1 MIPINRETLLTIATI
16 ICAIG
21 VIYLFK
27 EMNKTRE
34 EMNSFKTFSS
44 QVVKKLAAPEPKL
57 EPEPE
62 PESEPEP
69 VKDKSEE

>member
-21 VIYLFK
+21 VVYLFK

-34 EMNSFKTFSS
+34 EMNSFKTFST
-44 QVVKKLAAPEPKL
+44 QVVKKLGAPEPK
-57 EPEPE
+57 PEPE
-62 PESEPEP
+62 PEPEP

>member
-16 ICAIG
+16 VCALG

-34 EMNSFKTFSS
+34 EMNSFKTFST
-44 QVVKKLAAPEPKL
+44 QVVKKLSV
-57 EPEPE
+57 PEPE
-62 PESEPEP
+62 PKPEPESKPEP
-69 VKDKSEE
+69 VNEKSE

>member
-21 VIYLFK
+21 VVYLFK

-34 EMNSFKTFSS
+34 EMNSFKTFST
-44 QVVKKLAAPEPKL
+44 QVVKKLSAPEPKS

-62 PESEPEP
+62 PEP
-69 VKDKSEE
+69 VKEKSEE

>member
-34 EMNSFKTFSS
+34 EMNSFKTFSTE
-44 QVVKKLAAPEPKL
+44 VVKKLNAPAPAP

-62 PESEPEP
+62 PEPEP
-69 VKDKSEE
+69 VNDKPVE